1 MKKFQDDL
9 NTAVITTKYVL
20 NGSSDILFVN
30 HYDDGF
36 WEFLGIEDNLL
47 DEDFKIISLE
57 EILNIDSSVTEIS
70 DLTHEGKAF
79 REDKNSPWKIIST

>member
-9 NTAVITTKYVL
+9 NTAVITTKCVL
-20 NGSSDILFVN
+20 NENSPILFVN

-36 WEFLGIEDNLL
+36 WEFLGNEDNLK

-57 EILNIDSSVTEIS
+57 EILNIDLSVVEIS
-70 DLTHEGKAF
+70 DLPYEGKAY
-79 REDKNSPWKIIST
+79 RENRNMQWEIIET